1 MGAPPEHRAAAGGGE
16 HEPPPVVGTWP
27 RAYALV
33 VAALVLA
40 IALLALLARG
50 CA

>member
-1 MGAPPEHRAAAGGGE
+1 MGTPPGRRPAVSGGE
-16 HEPPPVVGTWP
+16 HEPPPLVGTWP

-33 VAALVLA
+33 VAVLILS
-40 IALLALLARG
+40 IALLALLTRG

>member
-1 MGAPPEHRAAAGGGE
+1 MGAPPEQRPAVSRGE
-16 HEPPPVVGTWP
+16 DEPPPAVGSWP

-33 VAALVLA
+33 VAVLILS
-40 IALLALLARG
+40 IALLALLERG